1 MKSKIHELLKKA
13 NDKVVSKKLYAL
25 LFLGVLH
32 TATAQV
38 PNSTFE
44 SATGYALTDVASWGK
59 FYPIQISIDPENGE
73 SMFDEITFG
82 DGSLGTFC
90 ISELGDAHTGAR
102 SMLIRNAFNVTQ
114 NTIIPGSA
122 ELFNSQISAVPTGW
136 NAGVP
141 VEEDAQIWM
150 FGFWY
155 KFAPLG
161 NDMAEGTLELFGE
174 SGNLVGK
181 ASVPISGFDNQF
193 QYVYTPID
201 FMSNESPVFMTISFS
216 MAAEGST
223 PVFGSTLK
231 IDDVRVN
238 FLPLGVTENETQLF
252 TVYPTVASHDLNI
265 VKNGASESSTLSLS
279 IIDMTGKTVKKQT
292 VEMANSQAII
302 DISALANG
310 TYILAA
316 DAGNE
321 RSVTRFIKK

>member
-1 MKSKIHELLKKA
+1 M
-13 NDKVVSKKLYAL
+13 KKLYAL

-32 TATAQV
+32 TAAAQV

-44 SATGYALTDVASWGK
+44 SATGYAQTEVASWGK
-59 FYPIQISIDPENGE
+59 FYPIQVSINPENGE
-73 SMFDEITFG
+73 TMFDEITFG
-82 DGSLGTFC
+82 DGTLGTFC
-90 ISELGDAHTGAR
+90 VSEMGDAHTGAR

-122 ELFNSQISAVPTGW
+122 ELFNSEISPVPTGW
-136 NAGVP
+136 NTGVP
-141 VEEDAQIWM
+141 VEEDAEIWM

-161 NDMAEGTLELFGE
+161 NDIAEGNLELFDVN
-174 SGNLVGK
+174 GNMVGR

-201 FMSNESPVFMTISFS
+201 FTSNETPAFMTISFT

-223 PVFGSTLK
+223 PVFGSTLN

-238 FLPLGVTENETQLF
+238 FLPLGMAEHEAHSF
-252 TVYPTVASHDLNI
+252 IVYPTVASHDLTI
-265 VKNGASESSTLSLS
+265 VRNSVSENNTLQLS
-279 IIDMTGKTVKKQT
+279 IIDMTGKTVKRQT
-292 VEMANSQAII
+292 VDMAHSQATI
-302 DISALANG
+302 DVSALANG
-310 TYILAA
+310 TYIVAA